1 MGPNDARQ
9 TTAGSGVAWTYWAR
23 LHHFLQGEVHPGIA
37 RYEMAVQRL
46 SILEF
51 HQHGMPL
58 GGSEEAQW

>member
-1 MGPNDARQ
+1 MGPESAGQ
-9 TTAGSGVAWTYWAR
+9 TTGRARVAWTYRAG

-37 RYEMAVQRL
+37 GHEMAVQRL

-51 HQHGMPL
+51 HEHGMPL